1 MKLLRMFRYGLRDA
15 FKSVHRNLS
24 LSMASIL
31 CISITLLIVAFSL
44 TLSFNVKGISKNIK
58 DDITMQIYLNFGVNE
73 DQVIEFEESLNKMD
87 NVLKDWKKATPT
99 ERKNELVQDDN
110 DEDGFWQSVLPLL
123 DNENEVFHY
132 YYEIKVHDITKIND
146 TAKEIKELP
155 EVYYVEY
162 GESWV
167 NQMISM
173 FNVIEKIAFIIVLI
187 LIVVT
192 IFLIVNTIKLT
203 IFSRKREI
211 SIMRVVGASNWTIKN
226 PFIIEGFL
234 IGVMGSIVPIL
245 ITIYGY
251 TAFYNSLDDGHLYS
265 SIIEVLRPAPFVYI
279 ISLVILVL
287 GALVG
292 MIGSGRAVRRYLK
305 V

>member
-1 MKLLRMFRYGLRDA
+1 M
-15 FKSVHRNLS
+15 
-24 LSMASIL
+24 
-31 CISITLLIVAFSL
+31 
-44 TLSFNVKGISKNIK
+44 
-58 DDITMQIYLNFGVNE
+58 
-73 DQVIEFEESLNKMD
+73 
-87 NVLKDWKKATPT
+87 
-99 ERKNELVQDDN
+99 
-110 DEDGFWQSVLPLL
+110 
-123 DNENEVFHY
+123 
-132 YYEIKVHDITKIND
+132 
-146 TAKEIKELP
+146 
-155 EVYYVEY
+155 
-162 GESWV
+162 
-167 NQMISM
+167 
-173 FNVIEKIAFIIVLI
+173 LI

-251 TAFYNSLDDGHLYS
+251 TAFYNSLDNGHLYS
-265 SIIEVLRPAPFVYI
+265 SIIEVLKPAPFVYI

-292 MIGSGRAVRRYLK
+292 MVGSGRAVRRYLK